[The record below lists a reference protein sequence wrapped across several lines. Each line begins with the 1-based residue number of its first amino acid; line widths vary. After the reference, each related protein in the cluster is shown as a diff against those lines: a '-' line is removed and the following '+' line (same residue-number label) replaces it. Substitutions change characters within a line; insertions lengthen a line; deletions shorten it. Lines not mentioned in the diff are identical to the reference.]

1 MSSPNLITPPV
12 GQEPADFWE
21 VLAATE
27 AFGDRP
33 AVILG
38 DRVVTYPVLRDRAL
52 RLAGALA
59 GLGLKPG
66 DAVATLAGN
75 GIEMP
80 EQIIGLAVGGF
91 VRVGLY
97 THQSVDTNAY
107 LASMVGVRALI
118 VHADYAG
125 DVARF
130 RAECPGL
137 ERVVVWGGPHDAGG
151 DMLDYEALVQA
162 AQPLAARPEIGQD
175 HLHVVRFSGG
185 TTGRPKGIFH
195 SVGRWLRG
203 SLEFERAFPVLGPAD
218 TYLVVGQL
226 THASIIP
233 FWSMIRAGARIVLTG
248 SFDAGETLRLI
259 ERHRATFTVMVPT
272 MIADMVKDGSV
283 ATRDLSS
290 LRAIHYGA
298 APISE
303 ATLAAAMPYFGHAL
317 FQAYGQS
324 EAWPVSVLTPQDHKE
339 GGKLLRSVGRAT
351 PNSVVVAVDE
361 EGRPRPEGEIGE
373 LAIRAEGLM
382 DGLWGDPRGLVDK
395 LTPDGMLLSGDVGYV
410 DEDGYIY
417 LVNRKNDLIISGGY
431 NIWPAELEL
440 VLENHPAV
448 REVCV
453 FGVPHPRWGETPL
466 AAVALADGAEV
477 AADELIELTRKSLGP
492 VKKITS
498 VVFLDALPRTALG
511 KVSRQDLREPYW
523 ASVEGDIAGS

>member
-1 MSSPNLITPPV
+1 
-12 GQEPADFWE
+12 
-21 VLAATE
+21 
-27 AFGDRP
+27 
-33 AVILG
+33 
-38 DRVVTYPVLRDRAL
+38 
-52 RLAGALA
+52 
-59 GLGLKPG
+59 
-66 DAVATLAGN
+66 
-75 GIEMP
+75 
-80 EQIIGLAVGGF
+80 
-91 VRVGLY
+91 
-97 THQSVDTNAY
+97 
-107 LASMVGVRALI
+107 MVGVRALI

-162 AQPLAARPEIGQD
+162 AQPLAARPEIGHD

>member
-1 MSSPNLITPPV
+1 
-12 GQEPADFWE
+12 
-21 VLAATE
+21 
-27 AFGDRP
+27 
-33 AVILG
+33 
-38 DRVVTYPVLRDRAL
+38 
-52 RLAGALA
+52 
-59 GLGLKPG
+59 
-66 DAVATLAGN
+66 
-75 GIEMP
+75 
-80 EQIIGLAVGGF
+80 
-91 VRVGLY
+91 
-97 THQSVDTNAY
+97 
-107 LASMVGVRALI
+107 
-118 VHADYAG
+118 
-125 DVARF
+125 
-130 RAECPGL
+130 
-137 ERVVVWGGPHDAGG
+137 
-151 DMLDYEALVQA
+151 
-162 AQPLAARPEIGQD
+162 
-175 HLHVVRFSGG
+175 
-185 TTGRPKGIFH
+185 
-195 SVGRWLRG
+195 
-203 SLEFERAFPVLGPAD
+203 
-218 TYLVVGQL
+218 
-226 THASIIP
+226 
-233 FWSMIRAGARIVLTG
+233 
-248 SFDAGETLRLI
+248 
-259 ERHRATFTVMVPT
+259 

-382 DGLWGDPRGLVDK
+382 DGLWG
-395 LTPDGMLLSGDVGYV
+395 
-410 DEDGYIY
+410 EDGYIY

>member
-1 MSSPNLITPPV
+1 
-12 GQEPADFWE
+12 
-21 VLAATE
+21 
-27 AFGDRP
+27 
-33 AVILG
+33 
-38 DRVVTYPVLRDRAL
+38 
-52 RLAGALA
+52 
-59 GLGLKPG
+59 
-66 DAVATLAGN
+66 
-75 GIEMP
+75 
-80 EQIIGLAVGGF
+80 
-91 VRVGLY
+91 
-97 THQSVDTNAY
+97 
-107 LASMVGVRALI
+107 
-118 VHADYAG
+118 
-125 DVARF
+125 
-130 RAECPGL
+130 
-137 ERVVVWGGPHDAGG
+137 
-151 DMLDYEALVQA
+151 
-162 AQPLAARPEIGQD
+162 
-175 HLHVVRFSGG
+175 
-185 TTGRPKGIFH
+185 
-195 SVGRWLRG
+195 
-203 SLEFERAFPVLGPAD
+203 
-218 TYLVVGQL
+218 
-226 THASIIP
+226 
-233 FWSMIRAGARIVLTG
+233 
-248 SFDAGETLRLI
+248 
-259 ERHRATFTVMVPT
+259 
-272 MIADMVKDGSV
+272 
-283 ATRDLSS
+283 
-290 LRAIHYGA
+290 
-298 APISE
+298 
-303 ATLAAAMPYFGHAL
+303 
-317 FQAYGQS
+317 
-324 EAWPVSVLTPQDHKE
+324 
-339 GGKLLRSVGRAT
+339 VGRAT